1 MLSNGHLVFNFKI
14 FLHEAI
20 ANDDPSA
27 KNEKVHLQIV
37 VRRKI
42 HFVFMMPQ
50 KKTKRDPNSVFKG
63 EHVDIFIF

>member
-50 KKTKRDPNSVFKG
+50 KKQSEIPIQFLKENT
-63 EHVDIFIF
+63 